1 MEVQFS
7 QIEKSSFSSIYINEV
22 WAVANSIG
30 SLNDRLNNDETILK
44 MNESLIAGTN
54 CSSPSSEPHELIS
67 AILGHAS
74 RLDKLFKSSNQRDG
88 EPKDSYEFRK
98 TRSKFLRKSL
108 LPKKRET
115 HEIFKT
121 GVRNS
126 IEHFD
131 ERADLLC
138 HRIIERH
145 HDICTKAILYNM
157 TISSKRVFMKWSD
170 VIPFKVYIVD
180 SSEYVMLDHEFN
192 NHVINISVI
201 VDEAHQIAAKCKL
214 LAKEKPDSNGNV
226 VENPFGLISTPPN
239 MIR

>member
-44 MNESLIAGTN
+44 MNESLIASTN

-67 AILGHAS
+67 AILG
-74 RLDKLFKSSNQRDG
+74 DG

-214 LAKEKPDSNGNV
+214 LAKEKPDSDGNV
-226 VENPFGLISTPPN
+226 VKNPFGLISTPPN